1 MPFASAVRDP
11 ISKVPYVGGM
21 TSSTQHQPLAIDT
34 CVHIY
39 TISAAMI
46 GVCVTG
52 VGLIRVV
59 ITLKKT
65 NTLAD
70 DLLCLDAVLFL
81 FATIS
86 AYWALRV
93 RAVRRLERLEFIAD
107 VAFIAGMGLM
117 TGICLF
123 ITYAIST

>member
-1 MPFASAVRDP
+1 
-11 ISKVPYVGGM
+11 M

-46 GVCVTG
+46 GVCLTG

-59 ITLKKT
+59 ISLKAT
-65 NTLAD
+65 DTLAD
-70 DLLCLDAVLFL
+70 DLLCLDAVVFL

-93 RAVRRLERLEFIAD
+93 RGVRRLERLEFAAD
-107 VAFIAGMGLM
+107 VAFVTGMALM

-123 ITYAIST
+123 ITYAISV

>member
-1 MPFASAVRDP
+1 
-11 ISKVPYVGGM
+11 M
-21 TSSTQHQPLAIDT
+21 TSSTQPQPLAGDT

-46 GVCVTG
+46 GVCLTG

-59 ITLKKT
+59 ITLKRI

-70 DLLCLDAVLFL
+70 DLLCLDAMLFL

-86 AYWALRV
+86 AYWALRA
-93 RAVRRLERLEFIAD
+93 RGLRRLERLEFLAD
-107 VAFIAGMGLM
+107 ITFVAGMTLM
-117 TGICLF
+117 AGICVF

>member
-1 MPFASAVRDP
+1 MALPLRR
-11 ISKVPYVGGM
+11 G
-21 TSSTQHQPLAIDT
+21 PLAVDT

-46 GVCVTG
+46 GVCLTG
-52 VGLIRVV
+52 IGLIRVV
-59 ITLKKT
+59 ITIKRT

-70 DLLCLDAVLFL
+70 DLLCLNAIVFL

-86 AYWALRV
+86 AYWALRA
-93 RAVRRLERLEFIAD
+93 RGERRLEHLEFAAD
-107 VAFIAGMGLM
+107 VAFVIGMALM
-117 TGICLF
+117 VAVCLF

>member
-1 MPFASAVRDP
+1 
-11 ISKVPYVGGM
+11 M

-46 GVCVTG
+46 GVCLTG
-52 VGLIRVV
+52 VGLLRVV
-59 ITLKKT
+59 ISLKT
-65 NTLAD
+65 TDTLAD
-70 DLLCLDAVLFL
+70 DLLCLDAVVFL

-93 RAVRRLERLEFIAD
+93 RGVRRLERLEFAAD
-107 VAFIAGMGLM
+107 VAFVTGMTLM
-117 TGICLF
+117 AGICLF
-123 ITYAIST
+123 ITYAISV

>member
-1 MPFASAVRDP
+1 MP
-11 ISKVPYVGGM
+11 
-21 TSSTQHQPLAIDT
+21 SSTQHQPLAIDT

-46 GVCVTG
+46 GVCLTG

-59 ITLKKT
+59 ITLKRT
-65 NTLAD
+65 NTLTD

-93 RAVRRLERLEFIAD
+93 RGVRRLERLEFAAD
-107 VAFIAGMGLM
+107 VAFVMGMALM

-123 ITYAIST
+123 ITYAISV

>member
-1 MPFASAVRDP
+1 MMNSPTEHP
-11 ISKVPYVGGM
+11 
-21 TSSTQHQPLAIDT
+21 PLASDA

-46 GVCVTG
+46 GVCLTA

-59 ITLKKT
+59 ITLKRT

-70 DLLCLDAVLFL
+70 DLLGLDAIVFL

-86 AYWALRV
+86 AYWALRA
-93 RAVRRLERLEFIAD
+93 RGVRRLERLEFTAD
-107 VAFIAGMGLM
+107 VAFLLGKGLM

>member
-1 MPFASAVRDP
+1 MP
-11 ISKVPYVGGM
+11 
-21 TSSTQHQPLAIDT
+21 SSTQHQPLAIDT

-46 GVCVTG
+46 GVCLTG

-59 ITLKKT
+59 ITLQT

-70 DLLCLDAVLFL
+70 DLLCLDAVIFL

-86 AYWALRV
+86 AYWALRA
-93 RAVRRLERLEFIAD
+93 RGVRRLERLEFVAD
-107 VAFIAGMGLM
+107 VAFVAGMALM

-123 ITYAIST
+123 ITYAINV